1 MSISRRV
8 TTELP
13 KEALEDFFRTI
24 PPSGGLYLEEVD
36 GVPRLTAD
44 LSGGRVSR
52 SLGPYRDS
60 PRVESPSIISKIQ
73 GLIVLQNNL
82 LPKGAPGSEA
92 LVELWIQV
100 LIKLLESVGFEKVIL
115 TGNTAACVWKN
126 NVIGITH
133 HFDCTRVK
141 IVPFYSE
148 TEEVLLFEN
157 YVEPLEIILA
167 VMVIV
172 PHWLVNLEPG
182 LGLVWVDTEDKPKN
196 DSMDPEVF
204 LPANGST

>member
-1 MSISRRV
+1 MSISRRI
-8 TTELP
+8 TKELP

-36 GVPRLTAD
+36 GIPRLTAD

-60 PRVESPSIISKIQ
+60 LPVESPSIISKIQ

-82 LPKGAPGSEA
+82 LPKGVSGAEIST
-92 LVELWIQV
+92 ELWIQV
-100 LIKLLESVGFEKVIL
+100 LTKLLDSVGFEKVIL

-126 NVIGITH
+126 NAVGITH
-133 HFDCTRVK
+133 HSDCTRVK

-148 TEEVLLFEN
+148 KKEVLLFEN
-157 YVEPLEIILA
+157 YVEPLEVILA
-167 VMVIV
+167 VMVII

-182 LGLVWVDTEDKPKN
+182 IGLIWLDTEGTPADDSREPK
-196 DSMDPEVF
+196 
-204 LPANGST
+204 G